1 MLKSTVLKQK
11 QEKERLLSLPYIE
24 RTKEKEAKKWLDS
37 DLIKVVLGPR
47 RAGKSVF
54 SLMILRDRS
63 FAYFNFDDESLP
75 GEEKLDLNELMSE
88 LRQAYGD
95 TKYVLFDEIQNL
107 PKWELFVNRLHREG
121 YNLVL
126 TGSNARLLSK
136 ELATALT
143 GRHIPIQILPFNF
156 TEVLLAKGYELSID
170 KLSLPEE
177 KAKFLGYLNE
187 YMINGG
193 YPEVV
198 TKNLDSRGYLDMLFD
213 SLLFKDVVKRH
224 KIRFSEQI
232 DGLGSYLINNVAD
245 QYSIRKLAN
254 ILGFKSGVTLERYLG
269 YLTEAYLIFSLHRYS
284 AKVGLRLKSPKK
296 AYVVDNGFITSKA
309 VQYSPNT
316 GKLMENLVFTEL
328 VKRGN
333 ESNREIFYY
342 RTRNDREIDFAVKK
356 GTEIVE
362 LIQVCYEVN
371 NQDVEQREIKALVE
385 AGKELNVAKLSV
397 LTWNEK
403 RTVEK
408 DGLTIHFKPL
418 WEWLT
423 EKIRTA

>member
-24 RTKEKEAKKWLDS
+24 RTKKKEANKWLDS

-54 SLMILRDRS
+54 SLMLLKERP

-75 GEEKLDLNELMSE
+75 GEEKFDLDELMSE
-88 LRQAYGD
+88 LRQAYGN
-95 TKYVLFDEIQNL
+95 TKYILFDEIQNL

-126 TGSNARLLSK
+126 TGSNAKLLSK

-143 GRHIPIQILPFNF
+143 GRHIPIQILPFDFN
-156 TEVLLAKGYELSID
+156 EILIAKGYKFSPD
-170 KLSLPEE
+170 KLLVPEE
-177 KAKFLGYLNE
+177 KAKFLEYLNE

-198 TKNLDSRGYLDMLFD
+198 IKNLDPRDYLDVLFD

-232 DGLGSYLINNVAD
+232 DWLGLYLINNTAG
-245 QYSIRKLAN
+245 QYSIRKLTN
-254 ILGFKSGVTLERYLG
+254 ILGFKSDITLERYLS
-269 YLTEAYLIFSLHRYS
+269 YLTEAYLIFSLCRYS
-284 AKVGLRLKSPKK
+284 TKVNLRLKSPKK
-296 AYVVDNGFITSKA
+296 IYIVDNGFVVAKA
-309 VQYSPNT
+309 VRHSPDT
-316 GKLMENLVFTEL
+316 GKLMENLVFTEM

-333 ESNREIFYY
+333 EPNREIFYY
-342 RTRNDREIDFAVKK
+342 KTRNDREVDFVIKK
-356 GTEIVE
+356 GTEVVE
-362 LIQVCYEVN
+362 LIQVAYEIN
-371 NQDVEQREIKALVE
+371 NYDTEQREVKALLE
-385 AGKELNVAKLSV
+385 ASQELNISNLTI
-397 LTWNEK
+397 LTWNEEREVK
-403 RTVEK
+403 K
-408 DGLTIHFKPL
+408 DSKVIKFQPL
-418 WEWLT
+418 WKWLLSS
-423 EKIRTA
+423 IQQ

>member
-24 RTKEKEAKKWLDS
+24 RTKKKEANKWLDS

-54 SLMILRDRS
+54 SLMLLKERP

-75 GEEKLDLNELMSE
+75 GEEKFDLDELMSE
-88 LRQAYGD
+88 LRQAYGN
-95 TKYVLFDEIQNL
+95 TKYILFDEIQNL

-126 TGSNARLLSK
+126 TGSNAKLLSK

-143 GRHIPIQILPFNF
+143 GRHIPIQILPFDFN
-156 TEVLLAKGYELSID
+156 EILRAKGYKFSPD
-170 KLSLPEE
+170 KLLVPEE
-177 KAKFLGYLNE
+177 KAKFLEYLNE

-198 TKNLDSRGYLDMLFD
+198 IKNLDPRDYLDVLFD

-232 DGLGSYLINNVAD
+232 DWLGSYLINNTAG
-245 QYSIRKLAN
+245 QYSIRKLTN
-254 ILGFKSGVTLERYLG
+254 ILDFKSDITLEKYLS
-269 YLTEAYLIFSLHRYS
+269 YLTEAYLIFSLCRYS
-284 AKVGLRLKSPKK
+284 TKTNLRLKSPKK
-296 AYVVDNGFITSKA
+296 IYVVDNGFVVAKA
-309 VQYSPNT
+309 VRHSPDT
-316 GKLMENLVFTEL
+316 GKLMENLVFTEM

-333 ESNREIFYY
+333 EPNREIFYY
-342 RTRNDREIDFAVKK
+342 KTRNDREVDFVIKK
-356 GTEIVE
+356 GTEVVE
-362 LIQVCYEVN
+362 LIQVAYEIN
-371 NQDVEQREIKALVE
+371 NYDTEQREVKALLE
-385 AGKELNVAKLSV
+385 ASQELNISNLTI
-397 LTWNEK
+397 LTWNEEREVK
-403 RTVEK
+403 K
-408 DGLTIHFKPL
+408 DSKVIKFQPL
-418 WEWLT
+418 WKWLLSS
-423 EKIRTA
+423 IQQ

>member
-1 MLKSTVLKQK
+1 MLKSVVLKQK

-24 RTKEKEAKKWLDS
+24 REKEKEAKKWLES

-54 SLMILRDRS
+54 SLMLLADRP

-75 GEEKLDLNELMSE
+75 GEKKINLDELMSE

-107 PKWELFVNRLHREG
+107 PNWELFVNRLQREG

-156 TEVLLAKGYELSID
+156 KEILRAKNYTITDSKLL
-170 KLSLPEE
+170 LPKE
-177 KAKFLGYLNE
+177 KAEFLGYLNE

-198 TKNLDSRGYLDMLFD
+198 MKNLDPRGYLDVLFD
-213 SLLFKDVVKRH
+213 SLLFKDVIKRH
-224 KIRFSEQI
+224 KVRFSEQI
-232 DGLGSYLINNVAD
+232 DNLGSYFINNVTG
-245 QYSIRKLAN
+245 QYSLRKIAN
-254 ILGFKSGVTLERYLG
+254 VLGFKSGVTLERYLS

-284 AKVGLRLKSPKK
+284 AKAGLRLKSPKK
-296 AYVVDNGFITSKA
+296 AYVVDNGFITAKA
-309 VQYSPNT
+309 VQYSPNN
-316 GKLMENLVFTEL
+316 GKLMESLVFTEL

-333 ESNREIFYY
+333 EPNREIFYY
-342 RTRNDREIDFAVKK
+342 RTRNDREVDFVIKK
-356 GTEIVE
+356 GIKILE
-362 LIQVCYEVN
+362 LIQVCYEIN
-371 NQDVEQREIKALVE
+371 SPDVEQREIEALIE
-385 AGKELNVAKLSV
+385 AGKELSATKLTI
-397 LTWNEK
+397 LTWSEK
-403 RTVEK
+403 RTIKK
-408 DGLTIHFKPL
+408 DGLTINFKPL
-418 WEWLT
+418 WEWLIS
-423 EKIRTA
+423 ENEE